1 MNENT
6 CAWYDPTCAISGL
19 VEDLRLLS
27 VSLWNSILSG
37 LATLFESISPLSFL
51 ANLTTIDIPPSV
63 SWAVDIFQIDFGI
76 GVIVSAYTLR
86 FIIRRIPGIG

>member
-19 VEDLRLLS
+19 VEDLRLLF

-37 LATLFESISPLSFL
+37 LATLFESISPPSFL